1 MDDRARRGGSEMTES
16 DEGTAGSLPTAVAG
30 LRRVREESRPHWV
43 GLALAVVVGL
53 VVSTVHWLGLV
64 LGGVLVGLVAASLPR
79 ALLSGL
85 GFGLIVLLVWWL
97 TLVLSGEVGKVAATG
112 ELAGL
117 GVVMAL
123 VAPVLGSLARGVV

>member
-1 MDDRARRGGSEMTES
+1 
-16 DEGTAGSLPTAVAG
+16 
-30 LRRVREESRPHWV
+30 
-43 GLALAVVVGL
+43 
-53 VVSTVHWLGLV
+53 
-64 LGGVLVGLVAASLPR
+64 VLVGLVAASLPR

-85 GFGLIVLLVWWL
+85 GFGLVVLLVWWL
-97 TLVLSGEVGKVAATG
+97 TLALSGGVGKVTATG

>member
-1 MDDRARRGGSEMTES
+1 MTES
-16 DEGTAGSLPTAVAG
+16 DEGTAGSLATVGAG
-30 LRRVREESRPHWV
+30 LHRVREESRPHWV

-97 TLVLSGEVGKVAATG
+97 TLVLSGGVGKVTATG
-112 ELAGL
+112 ELGGL

-123 VAPVLGSLARGVV
+123 LAPVLGSLARGVV

>member
-1 MDDRARRGGSEMTES
+1 MTES
-16 DEGTAGSLPTAVAG
+16 DEGTAGPLATVGAG
-30 LRRVREESRPHWV
+30 LRRVREESGPHWV
-43 GLALAVVVGL
+43 GLTLAVVVGL
-53 VVSTVHWLGLV
+53 VLSTVHWLGLV

-85 GFGLIVLLVWWL
+85 GFGLVVLLVWWL
-97 TLVLSGEVGKVAATG
+97 TLALSGGVGKVTATG

>member
-1 MDDRARRGGSEMTES
+1 MTES
-16 DEGTAGSLPTAVAG
+16 EKDTAGLSAAVGAG
-30 LRRVREESRPHWV
+30 LSLVREESRPHWV

-64 LGGVLVGLVAASLPR
+64 LGGALVGLVAASLPR

-85 GFGLIVLLVWWL
+85 GFGLVVLLVWWL
-97 TLVLSGEVGKVAATG
+97 TLVLSDGVGKVTATG

-123 VAPVLGSLARGVV
+123 VAPVLGSLARGVF

>member
-1 MDDRARRGGSEMTES
+1 MTES
-16 DEGTAGSLPTAVAG
+16 DEETAGPPAAVAAG

-43 GLALAVVVGL
+43 GLTLAVAVGL

-85 GFGLIVLLVWWL
+85 GFGLLVLFVWWL
-97 TLVLSGEVGKVAATG
+97 TLALSGSVGKVTATG

-117 GVVMAL
+117 GVLIAL
-123 VAPVLGSLARGVV
+123 LAPVLGSLARGVV

>member
-1 MDDRARRGGSEMTES
+1 MTES
-16 DEGTAGSLPTAVAG
+16 DEGTAGPLATVGAG

-43 GLALAVVVGL
+43 GLTLAVAVGL

-85 GFGLIVLLVWWL
+85 GFGLVVLLVWWL
-97 TLVLSGEVGKVAATG
+97 TLALSGGVGKVTATG

>member
-1 MDDRARRGGSEMTES
+1 MTES
-16 DEGTAGSLPTAVAG
+16 DEGTAGPLAAVGAG

-43 GLALAVVVGL
+43 GLTLAVVVGL
-53 VVSTVHWLGLV
+53 VLSTVHWLGLV

-85 GFGLIVLLVWWL
+85 GFGLVVLLVWWL
-97 TLVLSGEVGKVAATG
+97 TLALSGGVGKVTATG